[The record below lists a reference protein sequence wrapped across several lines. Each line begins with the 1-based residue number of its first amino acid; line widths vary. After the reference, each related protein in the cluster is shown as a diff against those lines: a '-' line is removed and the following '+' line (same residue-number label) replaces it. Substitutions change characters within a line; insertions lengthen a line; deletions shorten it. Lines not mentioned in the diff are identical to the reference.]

1 MFYADDS
8 QLYAHLY
15 SSSSDS
21 TAWAIQ
27 NVESCCKEVK
37 EWMCSNLLKLNE
49 EKTEVI
55 VFGSRQRLK
64 NVDINSI
71 SVAGCEVQTVTSVG
85 NIGVQLD
92 SNMTMEHQVNKIV
105 STSWYHLR
113 NIFQIRK
120 YLTQSATECI
130 VHAFISSR
138 LDLNNAIL
146 FGLPSKLIQ
155 KLQTIQNAAARI
167 VVQASKFTS
176 AKPILEKL
184 HWLPVDKRI
193 EYKIILL
200 AFKAIHGLT
209 ASYLMD
215 LLEIKVPNRD
225 LRHNKGLLLVENN
238 SKTTFNDRAF
248 STSAPKLWNQLP
260 REIRDIKT
268 IETFKKEL
276 KTFLFKSCY

>member
-1 MFYADDS
+1 
-8 QLYAHLY
+8 
-15 SSSSDS
+15 
-21 TAWAIQ
+21 
-27 NVESCCKEVK
+27 
-37 EWMCSNLLKLNE
+37 MCSNLLKLNE

-209 ASYLMD
+209 ASYLKD
-215 LLEIKVPNRD
+215 LLVY
-225 LRHNKGLLLVENN
+225 LRFPTET
-238 SKTTFNDRAF
+238 SDTTKDYF
-248 STSAPKLWNQLP
+248 
-260 REIRDIKT
+260 
-268 IETFKKEL
+268 
-276 KTFLFKSCY
+276 